1 MANGISVK
9 SRKKQGGETV
19 WGLRVRRKGQ
29 YHSETFLTKTN
40 AVKAGNR
47 IAAQMDEGTFV
58 RKGAI
63 SDQISLSKAL
73 DRFVD
78 ELPTDTER
86 QRTYK
91 SDKKHQASV
100 IKKFKFSK
108 LPLTAIRKSHV
119 REFRDARNIERGAN
133 TVRNNLNT
141 ISKAF
146 A

>member
-1 MANGISVK
+1 LLTFFQYFSKLEKGFQTMANGISVK

-19 WGLRVRRKGQ
+19 LGLRVRRKGQ

-40 AVKAGNR
+40 AVKVGNK

-58 RKGAI
+58 PKGAI

-91 SDKKHQASV
+91 SDKKSHTALIRQ
-100 IKKFKFSK
+100 FKFSR
-108 LPLTAIRKSHV
+108 LLRWSQEI
-119 REFRDARNIERGAN
+119 GQ
-133 TVRNNLNT
+133 
-141 ISKAF
+141 
-146 A
+146 